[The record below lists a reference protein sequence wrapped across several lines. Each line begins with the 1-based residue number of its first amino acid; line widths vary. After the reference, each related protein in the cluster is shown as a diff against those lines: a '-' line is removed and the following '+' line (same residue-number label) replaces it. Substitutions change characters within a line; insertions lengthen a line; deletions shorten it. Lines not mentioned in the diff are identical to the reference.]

1 VTWEWAL
8 AHLACPACG
17 GALRVIDTSPDR
29 ADAVL
34 GHDLGTCP
42 ERYPVIGGIPR
53 LLTGPA
59 RLLLRVAHAGWF
71 ATPLG
76 AVVGWPGDPPVGSPD
91 LELVE
96 RFDAEW
102 RSFSRVASKE
112 LDLTFERYFDV
123 VPPESYREGALVVDA
138 GCGAGRWAEQ
148 VQRRGARVIAVDLGR
163 SVEVAHDNTRASG
176 RVVCVQGDVRS
187 PPLRP
192 ASFDLVYSLGVL
204 HHISETEDAL
214 GSLARLVRPGGLFL
228 LYLYYALETRPP
240 AYRAIFRGT
249 DAARRLTS
257 LLPQQILA
265 IVATAIAAVAY
276 WPLARLARVLAA
288 VGATGLAAQLPLSF
302 YARSSFRTMRND
314 SLDRFGTRLEKRYTR
329 AEVTRL
335 LEAAG
340 LTNVIVSSQA
350 PFWHAV
356 ARRPEPT

>member
-1 VTWEWAL
+1 MVDAS
-8 AHLACPACG
+8 A
-17 GALRVIDTSPDR
+17 DR
-29 ADAVL
+29 RDAVL
-34 GHDLGTCP
+34 AHDPGTCV
-42 ERYPVIGGIPR
+42 ERYPVIGSIPR

-59 RLLLRVAHAGWF
+59 RSVLRAAHARWF

-76 AVVGWPGDPPVGSPD
+76 RAVGWSDDHPAASPD

-102 RSFSRVASKE
+102 RSFSRVGSEE
-112 LDLTFERYFDV
+112 LDVTFERYFDI
-123 VPPESYREGALVVDA
+123 VPPESYQEGALVVDA

-163 SVEVAHDNTRASG
+163 SVEVAHENTSASG

-204 HHISETEDAL
+204 HHINETEDAL
-214 GSLARLVRPGGLFL
+214 GRLARLVRPGGRFL
-228 LYLYYALETRPP
+228 LYLYYTLETRPL
-240 AYRAIFRGT
+240 AYRAIFRAT
-249 DAARRLTS
+249 DAVRRLTS
-257 LLPQQILA
+257 LLPQQILV

-276 WPLARLARVLAA
+276 WPLARLARILAA
-288 VGATGLAAQLPLSF
+288 AGAAGLAAQLPLSF
-302 YARSSFRTMRND
+302 YARASFRTMRND

-329 AEVTRL
+329 AQVAML

-340 LTNVIVSSQA
+340 LTDVIVSRQA

-356 ARRPEPT
+356 ARRAEPR